1 MYKRE
6 AVDQLGKFV
15 RLMTQRGVKSRPEYR
30 TWAREEEAAI
40 SKLFGYQREKGMP
53 GIYSLV
59 TPSFHRELPLVLLNY
74 SQTAHNLLY
83 EFPEAWTPVLRLCRG
98 IVFDRKGKLVALAF
112 PKFFNYGEHLETQKL
127 PNLPFEATVKHDGHL
142 GIIFEYNGQ
151 FLVTTRGDFHSPTSL
166 IANKMLKKYI
176 HENGWHNLY
185 PTDVT
190 ILVEIIHPETK
201 VYLDYQSTQNFTV
214 IGAFNRKTMEDYHY
228 KVMVELGSRLELG
241 VTHLWTG
248 RSLKELIALM
258 KDRTVVNQEGYVV
271 RFDNNLRVKF
281 KFVTYIGQMV
291 ADKLSYIYLMNR
303 MIKGNLRKMLDTLP
317 EEIYTTALRMLGE
330 ILLAFSMPGSM
341 QDKWRS
347 LYALQSDGETPD
359 YFRSVCRNFVKSM
372 SENK

>member
-6 AVDQLGKFV
+6 AVDRLGKFV

-30 TWAREEEAAI
+30 TWAREEEAAV
-40 SKLFGYQREKGMP
+40 SELFGYQREKGMP

-98 IVFDRKGKLVALAF
+98 IVFDRDGKLVALPF
-112 PKFFNYGEHLETQKL
+112 PKFFNYGEHPETQKL
-127 PNLPFEATVKHDGHL
+127 PNLPFEATRKHDGHL
-142 GIIFEYNGQ
+142 GIIFEYDGQ
-151 FLVTTRGDFHSPTSL
+151 LLVTTRGDFHSPTSL
-166 IANKMLKKYI
+166 IANEMLKRYI
-176 HENGWHNLY
+176 KENGWQNIY
-185 PTDVT
+185 PTKIT
-190 ILVEIIHPETK
+190 TLVEIIHPETK
-201 VYLDYQSTQNFTV
+201 VYLEYEGKKYFTA
-214 IGAFNRKTMEDYHY
+214 IGAYNIKTLKDCNH
-228 KVMVELGSRLELG
+228 KQLQELAAKLG
-241 VTHLWTG
+241 LPVTELWTG
-248 RSLKELIALM
+248 KSLKELVAFM
-258 KDRTVVNQEGYVV
+258 KDRSVTNREGYVV
-271 RFDNNLRVKF
+271 RLSNGLRVKF

-330 ILLAFSMPGSM
+330 ILLAYSMPGSM
-341 QDKWRS
+341 QNKWRS
-347 LYALQSDGETPD
+347 LYTLQSDGGTTD

-372 SENK
+372 SEDK